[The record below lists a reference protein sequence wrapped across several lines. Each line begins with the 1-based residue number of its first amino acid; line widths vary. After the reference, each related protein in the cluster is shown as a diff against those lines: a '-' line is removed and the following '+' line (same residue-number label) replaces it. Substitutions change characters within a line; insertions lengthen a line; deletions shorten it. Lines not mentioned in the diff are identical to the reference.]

1 MAGDERKIITLV
13 LIKGTNFYV
22 ITYMSLSS
30 LCCNIFSFHVES
42 SLQNF
47 KALFRTVFST
57 MTYQKDA
64 EENIKRLF
72 FIFFIEIASS
82 AKFLA
87 YM

>member
-22 ITYMSLSS
+22 VTYMSLSS
-30 LCCNIFSFHVES
+30 VCRNIFSFHDES

-47 KALFRTVFST
+47 KAFFEQFFST
-57 MTYQKDA
+57 MTYQNDA

-87 YM
+87 